1 MSTIEPQ
8 TVPEG
13 PPTPSDETPESQ
25 PVTGW
30 GDRIFSSAAFGAG
43 LLILL
48 VLAAVFVFLAVQ
60 GAPGTHQ
67 AASVYGPYATN
78 FWSYAGKLLFGTA
91 LAAVLAML
99 IAVPFALGL
108 ALFISHYA
116 PRRLAVPVA
125 YVIDLLAAVPS
136 VVFGLWGGRA
146 LTHASLPVQHWLNQH
161 LGWFPLFGGT
171 PSSTGHTVFIAAVVL
186 SIMVIPITT
195 AIAREVF
202 QQTPKLLEE
211 AALGLGATRW
221 EMIKYAVLPHSRSGV
236 VAGAMLGLG
245 RALGETMAVAMVL
258 NGNPLVSIRI
268 LTTDSP
274 ATIASNI
281 ANEYKNE
288 DPHMQSVLIATG
300 LVLFVFTFLVNFA
313 ARTIVTRAERRLA

>member
-1 MSTIEPQ
+1 VSTTQSQIAPEP
-8 TVPEG
+8 PKAD
-13 PPTPSDETPESQ
+13 PAPAR
-25 PVTGW
+25 PVVGL
-30 GDRIFSSAAFGAG
+30 GDRLFSSTAFAAG

-60 GAPGTHQ
+60 GAPGVH
-67 AASVYGPYATN
+67 ADRHVYGVYASN
-78 FWSYAGKLLFGTA
+78 FWVYAGKLLFGTA
-91 LAAVLAML
+91 LAAVLAMV
-99 IAVPFALGL
+99 IAVPFSLGL

-116 PRRLAVPVA
+116 PRRLATPIA

-146 LTHASLPVQHWLNQH
+146 LTQWTIPGQKWLH
-161 LGWFPLFGGT
+161 EHFGWFPLFSGT
-171 PSSTGHTVFIAAVVL
+171 PSNTGHTVFVAAIVL

-195 AIAREVF
+195 AISREVF

-221 EMIKYAVLPHSRSGV
+221 EMVKYAVLPHSRSGI
-236 VAGAMLGLG
+236 VAGCMLGLG

-258 NGNPLVSIRI
+258 NGNPLVTIRI
-268 LTTDSP
+268 LTTEAP

-281 ANEYKNE
+281 ANQYKNE
-288 DPHMQSVLIATG
+288 DSRMQAVLIATG
-300 LVLFVFTFLVNFA
+300 LVLFLFTFLVNFA
-313 ARTIVTRAERRLA
+313 ARTVVARSERKLS